1 MAEFCNYTWGIR
13 QKKIGGFSLGKSM
26 GEELG
31 TYRGFS
37 DGISYGNIFGKLSYL
52 DWDNHWGEKLQ
63 LREVPLMGSQD
74 GKVM

>member
-1 MAEFCNYTWGIR
+1 
-13 QKKIGGFSLGKSM
+13 M

-37 DGISYGNIFGKLSYL
+37 DGISYGNIFVKLSYL
-52 DWDNHWGEKLQ
+52 DWDHHWGDKLQ